1 MAQDF
6 VRGKK
11 VCELQLDDK
20 AKLLV
25 YLDKEYDDHYFDSA
39 LYFFDGKKE
48 YLLIHD
54 SFAFTI
60 GKNLYARIHCI
71 NEYSGDNFANE
82 LYHSASQE
90 FFDKTGKNFELTEC
104 VNYDMYLYRANG
116 KVHFLLNKIKMPSEP
131 ENFINV
137 IHKKIYET
145 EVAEIYLSKWKEIL
159 EREFI
164 PKYIDELK
172 RINKDISEEQIQESF
187 IALRS
192 GNL

>member
-1 MAQDF
+1 MAKDF

-11 VCELQLDDK
+11 ACELQLDEQ
-20 AKLLV
+20 AKLLI
-25 YLDKEYDDHYFDSA
+25 YFDKEYDAHYFDSA

-71 NEYSGDNFANE
+71 NEYSGDHFANE

-90 FFDKTGKNFELTEC
+90 FYDKMGKRFELSEC

-116 KVHFLLNKIKMPSEP
+116 KVHFLLNRIKMGSSASENP
-131 ENFINV
+131 RV
-137 IHKKIYET
+137 IHEKFYET
-145 EVAEIYLSKWKEIL
+145 EVSEISLSQWRVIL
-159 EREFI
+159 EKEFI
-164 PKYIDELK
+164 PKYVDELK
-172 RINKDISEEQIQESF
+172 KINQDISEEQIQQS
-187 IALRS
+187 ITALRS

>member
-6 VRGKK
+6 VKGKK
-11 VCELQLDDK
+11 VCELPLDDQ

-25 YLDKEYDDHYFDSA
+25 YLDREYDDHYFDSA

-48 YLLIHD
+48 YQLIHD

-71 NEYSGDNFANE
+71 HEFAGENFAEE
-82 LYHSASQE
+82 LSHSASQE
-90 FFDKTGKNFELTEC
+90 FFDKTGKLYELSEC
-104 VNYDMYLYRANG
+104 VNYDMYLYRENG
-116 KVHFLLNKIKMPSEP
+116 KVHFLLNKINMPSDP
-131 ENFINV
+131 KNIHV
-137 IHKKIYET
+137 IHEKIYET
-145 EVAEIYLSKWKEIL
+145 EVSEIHLSKWREIL
-159 EREFI
+159 EKEFI
-164 PKYIDELK
+164 PKYIGELK
-172 RINKDISEEQIQESF
+172 KINQEISEEQIQEAF